1 MATYF
6 FETITDAQAAA
17 YTAAD
22 NLVFG
27 QTGETARLTTVI
39 FNAAAATSPRAT
51 WVATRS
57 TARVRPA
64 RARCWA
70 VKATTAS
77 LAAAAMTS

>member
-39 FNAAAATSPRAT
+39 FNAAT
-51 WVATRS
+51 
-57 TARVRPA
+57 
-64 RARCWA
+64 
-70 VKATTAS
+70 ATTPPKARTATTSSMAAPAS
-77 LAAAAMTS
+77 TS